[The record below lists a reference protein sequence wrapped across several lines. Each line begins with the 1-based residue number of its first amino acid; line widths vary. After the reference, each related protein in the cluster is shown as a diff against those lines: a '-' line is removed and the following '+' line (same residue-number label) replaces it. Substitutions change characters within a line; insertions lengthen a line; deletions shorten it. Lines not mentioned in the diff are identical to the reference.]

1 MVTYQMV
8 SIAGVFEI
16 CLQDPSLPPGMVK
29 CELGE
34 NVPQNCNSPTTTAT
48 SSAAASATTV
58 ATASSATTNRSESTC
73 YIGRKRKIDQVDQT
87 SDSVNEWHEAS
98 SQGNSSTIL
107 RCRKTRPSHSPPP
120 IKNRFSNAFLSRNL
134 LFKGF
139 VQVIA
144 SSPTAELSLI
154 DANQEE
160 YVTRMTLDGVFLY
173 ADHR

>member
-1 MVTYQMV
+1 MRERSQPRTEMVTYQMV

-16 CLQDPSLPPGMVK
+16 CLQDPSLPPSLK
-29 CELGE
+29 SECE
-34 NVPQNCNSPTTTAT
+34 T
-48 SSAAASATTV
+48 SKSTLL
-58 ATASSATTNRSESTC
+58 SSSTSICSNLNYSVVEKSESTSAQ
-73 YIGRKRKIDQVDQT
+73 IGRKRKIDQIEQNT
-87 SDSVNEWHEAS
+87 DSTEWQDI
-98 SQGNSSTIL
+98 SQGSSNSLVRSRKLRST
-107 RCRKTRPSHSPPP
+107 HSPPP
-120 IKNRFSNAFLSRNL
+120 TTRSRFSSAFLSRNL

-139 VQVIA
+139 VQAIA

>member
-1 MVTYQMV
+1 MTDQVVSDRIQFRCRMRERSQPRTEMVTYQMV

-16 CLQDPSLPPGMVK
+16 CLQNPSFPPSLK
-29 CELGE
+29 NEDE
-34 NVPQNCNSPTTTAT
+34 NVPQNCNSTAK
-48 SSAAASATTV
+48 SEAS
-58 ATASSATTNRSESTC
+58 C
-73 YIGRKRKIDQVDQT
+73 YVGRKRKIDQVDQAN
-87 SDSVNEWHEAS
+87 DSMDWHEGS
-98 SQGNSSTIL
+98 SQGVV
-107 RCRKTRPSHSPPP
+107 RYRKNRPSSHSPPP

-144 SSPTAELSLI
+144 SSPTTELSLI